1 MNPKS
6 STEAKVPSLTQ
17 KDTVS
22 ADHRG
27 SKLIVTSQK
36 RLSRH
41 DSDDHEGQDGPK
53 VRKLLHGFDIPLR
66 HSAKWDNRERCYVH
80 YPSRPP
86 GIDIGLRSRQG
97 MGSPGW
103 CDY

>member
-53 VRKLLHGFDIPLR
+53 VRKLLHGFDIPPNGIIESVVMCITRRDLR
-66 HSAKWDNRERCYVH
+66 EST
-80 YPSRPP
+80 
-86 GIDIGLRSRQG
+86 
-97 MGSPGW
+97 
-103 CDY
+103 